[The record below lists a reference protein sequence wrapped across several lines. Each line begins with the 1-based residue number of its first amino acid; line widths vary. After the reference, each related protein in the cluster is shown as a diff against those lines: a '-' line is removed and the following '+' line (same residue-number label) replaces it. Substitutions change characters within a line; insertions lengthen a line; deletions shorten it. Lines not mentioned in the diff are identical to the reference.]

1 MQTERKWRVL
11 NIFFAS
17 STPFNSKSLYL
28 FTLGV
33 IINWFIRN
41 PKNMIIDKLWSN
53 KFDSWKLKKI
63 SKPDRIRPKLNSLG
77 KNILK
82 KFLVS
87 SADKILKTTG
97 ETRIMKEIMAPNN
110 TAARKFTI

>member
-1 MQTERKWRVL
+1 MRE
-11 NIFFAS
+11 
-17 STPFNSKSLYL
+17 SLYL
-28 FTLGV
+28 LTWGV

-41 PKNMIIDKLWSN
+41 PKNIIIDKLWSN

-63 SKPDRIRPKLNSLG
+63 SKPDNIRPKLNNLG

-97 ETRIMKEIMAPNN
+97 DTRIMKEIMAPNN
-110 TAARKFTI
+110 AAARKFSI